1 MNKKS
6 FTYIALTNLILFF
19 GIIGIAYT
27 INVLYKA
34 IVLHEFVQVAPLLGG
49 ILVWLL
55 FNVLEKHYEV
65 ED

>member
-34 IVLHEFVQVAPLLGG
+34 IVLHEFVQVAPFLGG

-55 FNVLEKHYEV
+55 LSVLEKHYEV

>member
-6 FTYIALTNLILFF
+6 FTYISLTNLILFF
-19 GIIGIAYT
+19 GIIGIIYT

-34 IVLHEFVQVAPLLGG
+34 IVLHEFVQAAPLLCGV
-49 ILVWLL
+49 LMWLL
-55 FNVLEKHYEV
+55 LSVLEKHCEV

>member
-49 ILVWLL
+49 ILEWLL
-55 FNVLEKHYEV
+55 LSVLEKHYEV